1 MAANRYYAVQPGA
14 LALWCDLKEV
24 DMDFA
29 NWSERDEFLNRLKR
43 AIEQRTH
50 GRLTGLSFE
59 AEGDET
65 FIEVASPNYYG
76 VQLVIAA
83 RNNLLNCCAEPPV
96 VAIRFL
102 VDNHSFQ
109 VRIPAKRVDV
119 PVRTHLRPMK
129 RKELLGAG
137 RVAVAAT

>member
-1 MAANRYYAVQPGA
+1 
-14 LALWCDLKEV
+14 
-24 DMDFA
+24 MDFA
-29 NWSERDEFLNRLKR
+29 NWSECYEFLKRLKE

-59 AEGDET
+59 AEGEVT
-65 FIEVASPNYYG
+65 FVEVASPTYYG

-83 RNNLLNCCAEPPV
+83 TNNLVNCCAESPV

-109 VRIPAKRVDV
+109 VWIPAKRVDE
-119 PVRTHLRPMK
+119 PLRTQLRPMD